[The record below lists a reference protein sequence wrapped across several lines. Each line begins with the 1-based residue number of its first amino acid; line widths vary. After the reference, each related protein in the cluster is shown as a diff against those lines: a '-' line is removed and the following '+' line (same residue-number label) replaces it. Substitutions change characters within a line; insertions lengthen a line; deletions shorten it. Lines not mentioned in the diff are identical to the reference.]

1 MTKSMGNKNFII
13 QMIATQKMFL
23 FFCCITNEKRTR
35 FHVKSN
41 QLAFIIYHCAY
52 FEKEKIILT
61 LVCWI

>member
-13 QMIATQKMFL
+13 QMTATQKMFL
-23 FFCCITNEKRTR
+23 FFLLYYQRKKTR